1 MTTEV
6 KLNYLSWMEQFQSIF
21 EVRNEKDIF
30 KLVERRRVERQQAR
44 KEGKKEGRKDGRKE
58 GRRSVREEERKEGR
72 IVSQNCGSLVF
83 FFYFICQNSTLIFL

>member
-30 KLVERRRVERQQAR
+30 RLVERRRVERQQAR
-44 KEGKKEGRKDGRKE
+44 KEGRKERRKE
-58 GRRSVREEERKEGR
+58 GRTEGKKEG
-72 IVSQNCGSLVF
+72 GE
-83 FFYFICQNSTLIFL
+83 